1 MNYGMVS
8 QDQIE
13 KTDTIIT
20 DKLISI
26 GVDCVIIID
35 MAGNIITAKD
45 QGVKKY
51 DVYSF
56 AALAA
61 GNFASVDAMARIVGE
76 EEFSLLFHK
85 GEESNIQFS
94 KIDDDLLLISM
105 FGPKISLGFLRM
117 NVVEVIEEI
126 RKLWGSK

>member
-8 QDQIE
+8 QEQLERSDE
-13 KTDTIIT
+13 IIT
-20 DKLISI
+20 DKLLDI

-45 QGVKKY
+45 RGKKKY

-61 GNFASVDAMARIVGE
+61 GNFASVDAMAQIVGE
-76 EEFSLLFHK
+76 QEFSLLFHK

-105 FGPKISLGFLRM
+105 FGPDLSLGFLRL
-117 NVVEVIEEI
+117 NVVEAIEEI
-126 RKLWGSK
+126 RKLWGSS